1 MEQDP
6 AAQYTNGYLFQQ
18 YMRQR
23 SVEQAGPSY
32 QVQEPPN
39 ANQCQQ
45 FPYFPLGG
53 QLQFVPPGR
62 PCSPADSACSSGS
75 SRSESTESKSKRCSW
90 SNAEVKCLILAY
102 KEHHDLLKT
111 TRSAY
116 GKKGVWES
124 IMNELIKLCHEA
136 GIETAK
142 TLAQINVLHVYF
154 HIG

>member
-1 MEQDP
+1 MFCFRRNDMEQDP

-53 QLQFVPPGR
+53 QLQFVPAGR
-62 PCSPADSACSSGS
+62 PCSPADSACSSGWLLEVNPPNRKAS
-75 SRSESTESKSKRCSW
+75 AAVGQMQRW
-90 SNAEVKCLILAY
+90 NAWY
-102 KEHHDLLKT
+102 
-111 TRSAY
+111 
-116 GKKGVWES
+116 
-124 IMNELIKLCHEA
+124 
-136 GIETAK
+136 
-142 TLAQINVLHVYF
+142 
-154 HIG
+154 

>member
-53 QLQFVPPGR
+53 QLQFVPAGR
-62 PCSPADSACSSGS
+62 PCSPVDSACSSGS
-75 SRSESTESKSKRCSW
+75 FQSESTESKSKRCSW
-90 SNAEVKCLILAY
+90 SNPEVKCLIS
-102 KEHHDLLKT
+102 
-111 TRSAY
+111 RSAH

-124 IMNELIKLCHEA
+124 IINKFINLCREA

-142 TLAQINVLHVYF
+142 TLVQIKEKWRHLR
-154 HIG
+154 